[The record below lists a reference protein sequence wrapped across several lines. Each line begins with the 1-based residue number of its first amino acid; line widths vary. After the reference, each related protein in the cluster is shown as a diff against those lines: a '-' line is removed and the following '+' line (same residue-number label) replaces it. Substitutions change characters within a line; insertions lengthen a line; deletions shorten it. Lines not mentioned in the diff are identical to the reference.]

1 MRLTGFA
8 VVEAA
13 LSDVSPVEKI
23 SVVEGQVIA
32 VGQEPVSRAAVDL
45 ADARESHQVL

>member
-13 LSDVSPVEKI
+13 LSDVSPVEKVSI
-23 SVVEGQVIA
+23 VEVVVEV
-32 VGQEPVSRAAVDL
+32 VRDPFSRAAVDL
-45 ADARESHQVL
+45 ADTRESHQVL